1 MKLPTKPGNF
11 VKKCARNNATVACL
25 WGVYIRNCRK
35 ISSFWVPR
43 LHTAPVGMK
52 FSMGESTPS
61 RKILPQF
68 WNLLTYWTKNLKITP
83 EYLNTGVCAARI
95 VPVIIETITI
105 DLNIYTVFQK
115 SDAKIEI
122 TITTIN
128 LIRISELNILLAASI
143 AFLAQTLQIS
153 TKSTAQFLSNRC
165 LKSGTQ
171 KQKFPIWKS
180 RLSSSYT
187 ITSVTVCAQSGRRLH
202 RHMRVVKYATIE
214 LLGQ

>member
-128 LIRISELNILLAASI
+128 LIRIKYPLSSFNYRLSGTNIAKFNKIHCTVSEQQLFNKKASI
-143 AFLAQTLQIS
+143 
-153 TKSTAQFLSNRC
+153 R
-165 LKSGTQ
+165 
-171 KQKFPIWKS
+171 
-180 RLSSSYT
+180 
-187 ITSVTVCAQSGRRLH
+187 
-202 RHMRVVKYATIE
+202 
-214 LLGQ
+214 